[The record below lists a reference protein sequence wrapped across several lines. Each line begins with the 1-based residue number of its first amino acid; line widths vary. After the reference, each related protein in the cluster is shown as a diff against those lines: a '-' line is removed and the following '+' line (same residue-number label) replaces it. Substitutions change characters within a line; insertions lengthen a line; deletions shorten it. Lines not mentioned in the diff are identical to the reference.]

1 MSRIV
6 VDFQPFAIEQKVY
19 TYSDE
24 GTIIEK
30 AYCSIDEV
38 TDTVKA
44 MQNKFSA
51 KEVDLIGNSDYLT
64 KFKNGL
70 KTNFDFTDVN
80 INIIGR

>member
-6 VDFQPFAIEQKVY
+6 VDFQPFAIEQKIY

-24 GTIIEK
+24 GTILEK
-30 AYCSIDEV
+30 AYCSVDEV
-38 TDTVKA
+38 TDVVKA
-44 MQNKFSA
+44 MQSKFSA
-51 KEVDLIGNSDYLT
+51 TKIDLIGNTDYLT

-70 KTNFDFTDVN
+70 KTNFGFSDVD